1 MPTSCA
7 SCVPGF
13 FQKGWKCKNLT
24 YVSFSFVLAANIS
37 AVLADIDNIKLAIY
51 NMLASTANVTSN
63 VTDISTVDTSMIDIE
78 DITTGSTVL
87 AGSASPISGSVA
99 DASAAISSGT
109 SGGLAGF
116 SVTSSQVAVQT
127 EGATSSSE

>member
-1 MPTSCA
+1 
-7 SCVPGF
+7 
-13 FQKGWKCKNLT
+13 
-24 YVSFSFVLAANIS
+24 
-37 AVLADIDNIKLAIY
+37 
-51 NMLASTANVTSN
+51 MLASTANVTSN